1 MTVHETFI
9 GNRIFYINRTR
20 EGQLNYNSYSDNINK
35 TFHYANT
42 LNYYKALRKAFYK
55 EIEKTPLAFLNIYS
69 LDRKKI

>member
-1 MTVHETFI
+1 M
-9 GNRIFYINRTR
+9 TR
-20 EGQLNYNSYSDNINK
+20 EGQLNYNSYSDKTNK
-35 TFHYANT
+35 TFHYANA